1 MTPGEF
7 REYARTMCEFG
18 IVRLK
23 MKDVHIIIKEIPL
36 LQSSPLTSGPA
47 TFPPASGM
55 GDPDPI
61 QHNIEQVASLLKL
74 SDTELVDRMFPDRTN
89 TEVSER

>member
-1 MTPGEF
+1 
-7 REYARTMCEFG
+7 
-18 IVRLK
+18 
-23 MKDVHIIIKEIPL
+23 
-36 LQSSPLTSGPA
+36 
-47 TFPPASGM
+47 M